1 MIPAIEFVGTVIFV
15 MAVLTWQQPSALFSL
30 ARGIERI
37 SAQIVLEIRVRGCA
51 LLDARTAYS
60 RSAAWHRG
68 RL

>member
-1 MIPAIEFVGTVIFV
+1 MIPAFQFLGTVIIV

-30 ARGIERI
+30 ARMIERG
-37 SAQIVLEIRVRGCA
+37 AARIVLEIRVRGCA
-51 LLDARTAYS
+51 LLDARAAYS